1 VFCCL
6 VCAATTVLDCQVHC
20 LFSEIYC
27 LLFLYLQNQVQ
38 VSSKRTEQEVEYT
51 ELNRIPPDIFLQIR
65 PGLQCFLFCVLC
77 LGSWVSNKFSLVFF
91 VFKFRVPSCVQ
102 ESAELK
108 FVFES
113 LVCKNSVFIC
123 ALSSNWVFFQIFLT
137 RNSFE
142 LSKPLRSSRPYH
154 KPLVFWLKV
163 SQVLWKNFFI

>member
-1 VFCCL
+1 MF
-6 VCAATTVLDCQVHC
+6 
-20 LFSEIYC
+20 
-27 LLFLYLQNQVQ
+27 
-38 VSSKRTEQEVEYT
+38 
-51 ELNRIPPDIFLQIR
+51 
-65 PGLQCFLFCVLC
+65 LC
-77 LGSWVSNKFSLVFF
+77 LRSWVSNNFSLVFF

-137 RNSFE
+137 RISFE

-163 SQVLWKNFFI
+163 SQVLWKTFHLELNCLLCCADIGWLHTLQIADRVSGFAQLRYPKVPCLSDSLSAIVSFRTCISAVYLGPMNRPCQAV